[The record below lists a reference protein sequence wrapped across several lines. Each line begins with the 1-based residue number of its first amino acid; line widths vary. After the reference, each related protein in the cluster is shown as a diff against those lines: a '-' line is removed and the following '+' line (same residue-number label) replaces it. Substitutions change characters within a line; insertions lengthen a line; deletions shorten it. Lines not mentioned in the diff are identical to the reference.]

1 MYIQSNFKDELN
13 YYELNTTKQLI
24 VNLYHDNGDVV
35 DCTEA
40 CLVEL
45 FDSNITYNSETREFT
60 FQGEGTAK
68 VKVLLLDNAT
78 NTYFHEQIDVLIY
91 DSFFR
96 TNYLDSFFSEY
107 DSKLIRANEKL
118 KIIMDALMQY
128 LDILYA
134 YKKDI
139 QNLTDARN
147 VKSKYLSLLGQ
158 TFGFEKIDF
167 TNENSAN
174 EASVEFLYREI
185 LVNLFDIL
193 NIRGTKLSYELFF
206 NALGF
211 DIKLEEFWFNSD
223 GNLVQIDVVEDDTG
237 DVNSTY
243 LTYDTSG
250 APVLIGPEINK
261 DPRKYNTAN
270 NAYNIA
276 NKSNYVRP
284 IITNKIDNVGQ
295 LANFNIERKKI
306 IKKYLEFLRPQHIQY
321 LTTVIT
327 ANLSYIYDNDGN
339 LIQDSEVLLLF
350 NTITENYSAAK
361 QYCLDNT
368 EGYADTLTIDSVEE
382 IDTNTINLV
391 FNKKIKAPNA
401 FVTPT
406 INTLSHFTALT
417 NTLSS
422 VRRIPNEKNKLQ
434 IHFTGAVAGAEQ
446 ITTTNISDVYGNLFS
461 DLVNFNLPATLIGP
475 FAIPNLTNIYAVSRR
490 HIQILFDVEL
500 DYASVI
506 DLNNYSVLDDAFVIE
521 YAFLG
526 SDLKTINLFLKYD
539 MVHDFIY
546 TLTISNIY
554 NYDLSDWLTI
564 STKNITGIGYD
575 TVTVTNQKITLP
587 DCGVINEDQ
596 IDWQIT
602 PLTNGQSPNEKY
614 IKAINVK
621 LQDIFGY
628 WLHWDTAGFHWDIT
642 NIKWD
647 QKDLTY
653 DSLEIT
659 QI

>member
-1 MYIQSNFKDELN
+1 MYIQTNFKNELN
-13 YYELNTTKQLI
+13 YYELNTTKQL
-24 VNLYHDNGDVV
+24 VVTLYLDSGETADAT
-35 DCTEA
+35 DA

-45 FDSNITYNSETREFT
+45 FDSNVTYNSDTKEFT

-68 VKVLLLDNAT
+68 IKVLLLDNDT
-78 NTYFHEQIDVLIY
+78 NTYLHEQIEVLIY

-118 KIIMDALMQY
+118 KVIMDALMQY

-139 QNLTDARN
+139 QSITDPRN
-147 VKSKYLSLLGQ
+147 VKSKYLGLLGQ

-167 TNENSAN
+167 TNENAAN
-174 EASVEFLYREI
+174 EASTEFLYREI

-211 DIKLEEFWFNSD
+211 DIKLEEFWFNND
-223 GNLVQIDVVEDDTG
+223 GNLVQIDVIEDDTG

-250 APVLIGPEINK
+250 APVLTGPELNK
-261 DPRKYNTAN
+261 DPRKNNTTN
-270 NAYNIA
+270 NAYNIS

-295 LANFNIERKKI
+295 LASFSVDRKKI

-327 ANLSYIYDNDGN
+327 ANLSYVYDIDGN
-339 LIQDSEVLLLF
+339 LIQDSEILLLF
-350 NTITENYSAAK
+350 NTITENYSAAR
-361 QYCLDNT
+361 QYCIDNT
-368 EGYADTLTIDSVEE
+368 EGYAETLTIDSVEE
-382 IDTNTINLV
+382 IDTNTVNLV

-401 FVTPT
+401 FVVPD
-406 INTLSHFTALT
+406 INTISHLAALT
-417 NTLSS
+417 NTLDT

-434 IHFTGAVAGAEQ
+434 VRFTGAAAGAEQ
-446 ITTTNISDVYGNLFS
+446 ITTTNISDIYGNLFS
-461 DLVNFNLPATLIGP
+461 DLVNFTLPAVLAGP
-475 FAIPNLTNIYAVSRR
+475 FAIPNITGIYAVNRR
-490 HIQILFDVEL
+490 HIQIIFDVEL

-506 DLNNYSVLDDAFVIE
+506 DLNNYSVLDNELQIE
-521 YAFLG
+521 HVFLG
-526 SDLKTINLFLKYD
+526 SDLKTIDLFLKYD
-539 MVHDFIY
+539 MVHDMVY
-546 TLTISNIY
+546 TITISNIY
-554 NYDLSDWLTI
+554 NYDLSDWLTV
-564 STKNITGIGYD
+564 STKNVTGIGYD
-575 TVTVTNQKITLP
+575 IITVTNQKITLP
-587 DCGVINEDQ
+587 DCGVINNDAL
-596 IDWQIT
+596 DWQIA
-602 PLTNGQSPNEKY
+602 PLTDGQSPYEKY
-614 IKAINVK
+614 IRGINVK

-628 WLHWDTAGFHWDIT
+628 WLKWDTAGFHWDIT
-642 NIKWD
+642 DIKWD
-647 QKDLTY
+647 QKDMAY